1 MAYKKSSNTS
11 NSHLITQILIGAV
24 SVMIAIIGWFC
35 VDKLGS
41 MDSKQDRAFV
51 VIGGIKTSF
60 DDYKVVSEGRFT
72 KIETQ
77 LDTINNKR

>member
-1 MAYKKSSNTS
+1 MAYKKSPE
-11 NSHLITQILIGAV
+11 SHLLTSILLAV
-24 SVMIAIIGWFC
+24 ASVMIAIIGWFC

-41 MDSKQDRAFV
+41 IDLKQDKAFTA
-51 VIGGIKTSF
+51 IGGMRMSF

-77 LDTINNKR
+77 LDLIGNKRR